1 MLVRRFKIL
10 SALTLIALGVCA
22 PSSWARDATVVSFDG
37 TKINTH
43 FFPAAG
49 LGAGKRAPTV
59 FVGHGYGMTG
69 DTDENSTSENLFGSV
84 GLGPLRRAGY
94 NVLTWDAR
102 GFGQSGG
109 QVEVDTPQ
117 YEGRD
122 VQALIDFASK
132 QPEAQ
137 LDGPGDP
144 RMGMNGAS
152 YGGAIQLVTA
162 AIDRRVDVITPTIAY
177 NDLLTSLYKEQVV
190 KTGWGSVLLAAG
202 QTAVTGGLIKVS
214 GPETGGQDPRITQA
228 GVEGLATGKFSDQSV
243 EFFRSRGFPGVVDRV
258 RVPTL
263 LIQGTADTLFTL
275 DEARRNHAIL
285 RSHGVPV
292 RMVWFC
298 GGHGVCLTDKGPD
311 DQVEKSVL
319 AWFARYLK
327 GDSKVATGA
336 PFSYVAQ
343 DGKER
348 NGATY
353 PPVENGALEAT
364 GSGELP
370 LAAGAG
376 NGALIAASPALDAFN
391 LDLPPAQGSLD
402 VAGAPK
408 LSLTYSGTG
417 SPVQTHVYGQIVDSA
432 RGLVLGNVARPIPVT
447 LDGNPHTLSLPLE
460 MIAYHGEKGAQL
472 RLQIAPASSL
482 YAPQRTNGLVRLSRV
497 SIAIPTADL
506 SAAGPGRKRVGAAK
520 RCIPRRAGVSAT
532 RIGPARLGGSLRA
545 LERRYR
551 VAHRGRDAVRF
562 CVQGGG
568 RFLVSAR
575 RGRIVLVASTGPRH
589 FTRQTAPGRRLH
601 RNRVVGARRVAKN
614 LLVGHRSGRYR
625 VVYGTRRGR
634 VAFVAPMLRS
644 ETIRTRRLVRRLHSL
659 GLR

>member
-1 MLVRRFKIL
+1 MPARRFTIL
-10 SALTLIALGVCA
+10 FALVLTALAVCA
-22 PSSWARDATVVSFDG
+22 PSAWARDATVVSFDG

-49 LGAGKRAPTV
+49 LGDGKQAPTV

-69 DTDENSTSENLFGSV
+69 ETDENSTSENLFGSV

-117 YEGRD
+117 FEGRD

-190 KTGWGSVLLAAG
+190 KTGWGSILLAGG

-214 GPETGGQDPRITQA
+214 GPETGSQDPQITQA
-228 GVEGLATGKFSDQSV
+228 GVEGVSTGKFSDRTV

-263 LIQGTADTLFTL
+263 LIEGTADTLFTL
-275 DEARRNHAIL
+275 DEARRNHAAL
-285 RSHGVPV
+285 RANGVPV

-319 AWFARYLK
+319 AWFAHYLK

-348 NGATY
+348 AGATY
-353 PPVENGALEAT
+353 PPVENGALDAA
-364 GSGELP
+364 GSGDLP
-370 LAAGAG
+370 LTAGPG

-391 LDLPPAQGSLD
+391 LDLPPARSSLD

-417 SPVQTHVYGQIVDSA
+417 APVQTHVYGQIVDTA
-432 RGLVLGNVARPIPVT
+432 RGVVLGNVARPIPVT
-447 LDGNPHTLSLPLE
+447 LDGNSHTLSVPLE
-460 MIAYHGEKGAQL
+460 MIAYHGETGARL

-497 SIAIPTADL
+497 SISIPTVDL
-506 SAAGPGRKRVGAAK
+506 RAGGGTETAGGGR
-520 RCIPRRAGVSAT
+520 RCIPRRASVSAT
-532 RIGPARLGGSLRA
+532 RIGPARVGGSLRS

-551 VAHRGRDAVRF
+551 VARRGRDAVRF
-562 CVQGGG
+562 CVRGGG

-575 RGRIVLVASTGPRH
+575 RGRIVLVASTARRH
-589 FTRQTAPGRRLH
+589 STRQTAPGRRMR

-614 LLVGHRSGRYR
+614 VLVGHRSGRYR

-634 VAFVAPMLRS
+634 VTFVAPMLRS
-644 ETIRTRRLVRRLHSL
+644 ETVHTRRLVRRLHKL